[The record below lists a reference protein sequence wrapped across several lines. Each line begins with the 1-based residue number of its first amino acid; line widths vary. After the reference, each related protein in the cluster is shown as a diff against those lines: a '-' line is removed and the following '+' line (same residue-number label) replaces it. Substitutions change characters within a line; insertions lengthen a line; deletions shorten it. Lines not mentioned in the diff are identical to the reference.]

1 MTLDEI
7 DRLQRLVP
15 SDSDA
20 AHALW
25 KARQEAE
32 AETTH
37 CCDRCDLA
45 DKQEAEAVLADID
58 AVLAD
63 PLTPTFDHD
72 WATAPSSMTTD
83 YTLAAYWW
91 FKGRTAG
98 RTEGLMQSNIDL
110 REMMRAAKEGLR

>member
-1 MTLDEI
+1 MTPDEI

-25 KARQEAE
+25 KAKCELA
-32 AETTH
+32 H
-37 CCDRCDLA
+37 CCPECDDA
-45 DKQEAEAVLADID
+45 DHRELIA
-58 AVLAD
+58 
-63 PLTPTFDHD
+63 TFEHD

-83 YTLAAYWW
+83 ADRSLAAYWW

-98 RTEGLMQSNIDL
+98 RTEGLVQSNVDL
-110 REMMRAAKEGLR
+110 REIMRASKERL